1 MIRTTTNKWIDNT
14 FSKLD
19 FIVKNE
25 SIATAETTSYLD
37 SVGRFFLSEPLLEY
51 LDIISEIKPISTLN
65 WASPIP
71 LAISASRVWI
81 IMLTIGLAIQIGLVA
96 IKKSNRI
103 LDLVNLILAVTVDIT
118 MYTWNIL
125 EAGNFSEG
133 TPNQSDPAIG
143 QILSHFL
150 VLVLTVVVSNNT
162 VIAISDSKE
171 WSDDDSENSYD
182 FTIN

>member
-1 MIRTTTNKWIDNT
+1 
-14 FSKLD
+14 
-19 FIVKNE
+19 
-25 SIATAETTSYLD
+25 
-37 SVGRFFLSEPLLEY
+37 
-51 LDIISEIKPISTLN
+51 
-65 WASPIP
+65 
-71 LAISASRVWI
+71 
-81 IMLTIGLAIQIGLVA
+81 MLTIGLAIQIGLVA

-162 VIAISDSKE
+162 VLAISDSKE
-171 WSDDDSENSYD
+171 WSDDDSENSND